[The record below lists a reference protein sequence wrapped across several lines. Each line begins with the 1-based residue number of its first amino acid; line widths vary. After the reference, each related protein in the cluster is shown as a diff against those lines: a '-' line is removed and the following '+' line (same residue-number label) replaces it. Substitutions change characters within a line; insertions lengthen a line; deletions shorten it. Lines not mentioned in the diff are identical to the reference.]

1 MLKDEILQAANDLN
15 DELVQIRRTLHQNPE
30 TSFDLPKT
38 LKLVKEKYYNEFIK
52 YYGKEH
58 VTEEDAEI
66 VRDLIMRSG
75 ALDYA
80 EDTIVELLNLSK
92 EEIIKLKNKHVK
104 DTLLGL
110 MEYLRLREK

>member
-1 MLKDEILQAANDLN
+1 MANVEYWDLEDYLEEVKRNEKMEDILKQE
-15 DELVQIRRTLHQNPE
+15 E
-30 TSFDLPKT
+30 

>member
-1 MLKDEILQAANDLN
+1 
-15 DELVQIRRTLHQNPE
+15 
-30 TSFDLPKT
+30 
-38 LKLVKEKYYNEFIK
+38 
-52 YYGKEH
+52 
-58 VTEEDAEI
+58 
-66 VRDLIMRSG
+66 MRSG